1 MQDRPA
7 VFARELMNLWADKL
21 RRVAG
26 NAGRFGLAPRLV
38 EDIAGELIVAAN
50 RLGLA
55 ERIAGAVRRQI
66 QAANVRW
73 EDSADR
79 AVSLAAPVLNDFCA
93 DLGTTSRAVVDRPR
107 RPRSDDPVFAPRSEE
122 HTSELQSL
130 MRISYAVFCLKT
142 KKTKNQQHPRLQ
154 RHECIKTI

>member
-107 RPRSDDPVFAPRSEE
+107 RPRSDDPVFAPPPAFRSEE

-130 MRISYAVFCLKT
+130 MRISYAVFCLK
-142 KKTKNQQHPRLQ
+142 KKKAQ
-154 RHECIKTI
+154 

>member
-1 MQDRPA
+1 PWASDDPWAEEPAPASPAAVPAPVRATPVQDRPA

-55 ERIAGAVRRQI
+55 ERIAEAVRRQI

-79 AVSLAAPVLNDFCA
+79 
-93 DLGTTSRAVVDRPR
+93 
-107 RPRSDDPVFAPRSEE
+107 
-122 HTSELQSL
+122 
-130 MRISYAVFCLKT
+130 
-142 KKTKNQQHPRLQ
+142 
-154 RHECIKTI
+154 